1 MRPDAAAPMLSTVLR
16 PLPAMACV
24 LAACAAPPRPPAVA
38 PPPALPTPA
47 PAAVANVPAGRAV
60 AAGLATGAPDEAP
73 FRAMAIWWRE
83 ALRQSS
89 WLRITDDSGG
99 GDRLELTVD
108 PRARTATATWRHAD
122 GPTVLATIAF
132 PDGDVPAAIDRLAV
146 AARAAVGDATPAT
159 VACAAGVSA
168 RHEVVDAVADAI
180 ALLRDGGYGGA
191 RGILRAQRRRDARAP
206 WLLEPLA
213 ACEAAL
219 GDHATA
225 LRLCDEALAETA
237 RLLPSTDHRLRRAR
251 LLALAA
257 LHPAD
262 AAAHDAELLA
272 LATTARA
279 DRPHDLEPLRSLA
292 TAHAL
297 RGEFAA
303 AAPLADELLAADPD
317 AANARLLAGYTA
329 LALGAPAAAADHF
342 AAVRGRLPAATTLL
356 PHACALFAAG
366 QRDALRA
373 LLDRAVDDAVATRDP
388 LEVDAR
394 RVRAALCL
402 AAGDDPGLRAELRAI
417 LAWLVA
423 RPLALQARA
432 DEFQAQ
438 AALLAERGDADEVAR
453 LLALVDATPAA
464 AALAPA
470 LAALRRALPAG
481 DLAALRVRAPD
492 DRVCLRGPWN
502 PPLRGPEWQ
511 AATRR

>member
-1 MRPDAAAPMLSTVLR
+1 MLSAVLR

-24 LAACAAPPRPPAVA
+24 LAACAAPPRPPEIA
-38 PPPALPTPA
+38 PPPAPPMPP
-47 PAAVANVPAGRAV
+47 PAAVASWPAGRAV
-60 AAGLATGAPDEAP
+60 AAGLAPGAPDEAP
-73 FRAMAIWWRE
+73 FRAMAVWWRE

-89 WLRITDDSGG
+89 WLRVADGDSPA
-99 GDRLELTVD
+99 DRFELAVD
-108 PRARTATATWRHAD
+108 PRARSATAVWRHAG

-146 AARAAVGDATPAT
+146 AARAAVGDATPAN

-180 ALLRDGGYGGA
+180 TLLRDGGFGGA

-237 RLLPSTDHRLRRAR
+237 RLLPTTQHRLRRAR
-251 LLALAA
+251 LLAQAA
-257 LHPAD
+257 LTPAD
-262 AAAHDAELLA
+262 AAACDAELLA
-272 LATTARA
+272 LATAARA
-279 DRPHDLEPLRSLA
+279 ERPHDVEPLRSLA

-303 AAPLADELLAADPD
+303 AAPLLDQLLAADPD
-317 AANARLLAGYTA
+317 AANARLLAGYAA

-366 QRDALRA
+366 NRAALRD
-373 LLDRAVDDAVATRDP
+373 LLDRAVDDAAATRDP
-388 LEVDAR
+388 LELDAR
-394 RVRAALCL
+394 RMRAAHWLAIGDETALC
-402 AAGDDPGLRAELRAI
+402 AELRAI

-438 AALLAERGDADEVAR
+438 AALLAERGDADEVRR

-470 LAALRRALPAG
+470 LAALRRALAVG
-481 DLAALRVRAPD
+481 DLPALRARTPD
-492 DRVCLRGPWN
+492 AGVALRGPWN
-502 PPLRGPEWQ
+502 PPLRGPEWL